1 MRKIKTTSKTLALLS
16 TAAIALAACG
26 GSSENSSEE
35 MTESTD
41 AELVKNNAPRV
52 PEAPAGLMG
61 YPLPGEIELVWK
73 APVLDRGAKISS
85 YNVDMSSDAGTTWTK
100 AGSPQTPT
108 LKVTG
113 LTAGKLYDFRVTAVT
128 SVGVSRPALVRG
140 VKALDAAVTTVP
152 AASATTAAKAALA
165 APDAPTALKVIPL
178 QKKADLVWTAPVN
191 NGGAAIKD
199 YSIEIS
205 SDAGATWS
213 KVGMSPTTSFT
224 MNGLSAG
231 KSYDFKVSAVNSV
244 GVGAASSVA
253 SVKLP

>member
-41 AELVKNNAPRV
+41 AELVKGAAPRV

-178 QKKADLVWTAPVN
+178 PKKAELIWTAPVN
-191 NGGAAIKD
+191 DGGAAIKD

-213 KVGMSPTTSFT
+213 KVGMSPTTKFT